1 MSVAV
6 LVSVHDGM
14 VLAADSAS
22 TLMLQAGPNVAG
34 VGKIYE
40 NANKVFNLV
49 KGHRLGCL
57 TWGTGSIGNASIA
70 TLIKDIRERLT
81 EPAEAARLGFN
92 PEAYTVE
99 QVS

>member
-22 TLMLQAGPNVAG
+22 TLMLQTGPNVAG

-49 KGHRLGCL
+49 KGHRLG
-57 TWGTGSIGNASIA
+57 A
-70 TLIKDIRERLT
+70 
-81 EPAEAARLGFN
+81 
-92 PEAYTVE
+92 
-99 QVS
+99 